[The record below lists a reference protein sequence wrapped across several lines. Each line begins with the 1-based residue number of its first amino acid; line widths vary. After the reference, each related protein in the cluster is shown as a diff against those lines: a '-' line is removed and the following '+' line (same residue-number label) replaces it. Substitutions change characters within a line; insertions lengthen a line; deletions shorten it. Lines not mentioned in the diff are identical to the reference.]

1 MNKGIAQEPHSF
13 DRLVTHSNCT
23 VKKICAPGLKSY
35 IAVGE
40 TSLSTPVSTELF
52 NTKNNSLRNEELF
65 TSELNTEYKG
75 KYTLQG
81 LQRTAVGPAPPK
93 VGPD

>member
-1 MNKGIAQEPHSF
+1 VIHTTFVYTN
-13 DRLVTHSNCT
+13 R
-23 VKKICAPGLKSY
+23 GLKSY

-93 VGPD
+93 VGPDWNRISTIYILF